1 MRTIIDRLCTATI
14 ILSAVFIT
22 GYTVRKIVIAGR
34 EQRHAFPMFG
44 RAVLKEVAQHH
55 WRYGVIG
62 GEDEGLLLYVRK
74 TEFLE
79 PEQAIVLWNGGKLDA
94 LVVPDDELDELLP
107 RLRDNPKTVLTSN
120 PAGSYRKRYFLLVRS
135 PSS

>member
-1 MRTIIDRLCTATI
+1 M
-14 ILSAVFIT
+14 T
-22 GYTVRKIVIAGR
+22 GYTVRKIVLAQR

-44 RAVLKEVAQHH
+44 RDVLKEVIQHH

-62 GEDEGLLLYVRK
+62 GEDEGMLLYVRK
-74 TEFLE
+74 TEFLD
-79 PEQAIVLWNGGKLDA
+79 PDQAIVLWNGGKLDA

-107 RLRDNPKTVLTSN
+107 RLRGDPKTVVTSN
-120 PAGSYRKRYFLLVRS
+120 PAGRYRKRYFLLVRS